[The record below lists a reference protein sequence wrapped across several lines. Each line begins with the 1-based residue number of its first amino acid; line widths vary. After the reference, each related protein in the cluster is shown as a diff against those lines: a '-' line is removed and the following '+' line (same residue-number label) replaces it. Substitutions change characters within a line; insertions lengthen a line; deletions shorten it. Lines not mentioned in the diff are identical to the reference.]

1 VFSANFA
8 DTASLLKNP
17 FAPSYA
23 PGSGAEYAVFV
34 AFWPCFQAL
43 FNRRPSRH
51 LLFQQCTMALAEPP
65 RSHENGSVASAIFTP
80 GCGVLR
86 STALPWCS
94 GPLCAMSH
102 IHSPHTWVC
111 CLRYVAC

>member
-8 DTASLLKNP
+8 GTASLLKNP

-51 LLFQQCTMALAEPP
+51 LLFQQAARSLQHHLALS
-65 RSHENGSVASAIFTP
+65 RSADS
-80 GCGVLR
+80 R
-86 STALPWCS
+86 STLFALP
-94 GPLCAMSH
+94 
-102 IHSPHTWVC
+102 
-111 CLRYVAC
+111 

>member
-8 DTASLLKNP
+8 GTASLLKNP

-51 LLFQQCTMALAEPP
+51 LLFQQAAAFYEVRRFLGALARFVPC
-65 RSHENGSVASAIFTP
+65 RTYI
-80 GCGVLR
+80 
-86 STALPWCS
+86 
-94 GPLCAMSH
+94 PLTHGYAAFV
-102 IHSPHTWVC
+102 TWP
-111 CLRYVAC
+111 ADAA